1 MTPDPFAGM
10 ESLREIVF
18 TDALLRMQGMLGCE
32 VKLELNQYERFLGLC
47 SLARLERVETL
58 PPDDRA
64 VRLVFDNGTT
74 FFLDPEEV
82 RSWLGGGFEVGPTWI
97 EFHVPDGPIV
107 ALERPAPCEGS
118 DITCD

>member
-1 MTPDPFAGM
+1 MTPDPLSGM
-10 ESLREIVF
+10 ESLREIAF
-18 TDALLRMQGMLGCE
+18 TDALLRMQDMLGCE

-47 SLARLERVETL
+47 SIARLERVETL

-64 VRLVFDNGTT
+64 VRLVFANGTV
-74 FFLDPEEV
+74 FFLDPDEV
-82 RSWLGGGFEVGPTWI
+82 RSWLGGGFSVGPTWI

-118 DITCD
+118 DIAQD

>member
-1 MTPDPFAGM
+1 M
-10 ESLREIVF
+10 ESLREIAF
-18 TDALLRMQGMLGCE
+18 TDALLRMQDMLGCA
-32 VKLELNQYERFLGLC
+32 VKLELNQYERFLGLV
-47 SLARLERVETL
+47 STGTLERVETL

-107 ALERPAPCEGS
+107 ALERPS
-118 DITCD
+118 DCQGTDLGPA

>member
-1 MTPDPFAGM
+1 M
-10 ESLREIVF
+10 ESLREIAF

-47 SLARLERVETL
+47 SLARLQRVETL

-82 RSWLGGGFEVGPTWI
+82 RSRLGGGFEVGPTWI

-107 ALERPAPCEGS
+107 AIERPAACEGS
-118 DITCD
+118 DIAHD

>member
-1 MTPDPFAGM
+1 MTPDPYAGM
-10 ESLREIVF
+10 ESLREIAF
-18 TDALLRMQGMLGCE
+18 TDALARMQEMLGCE

-74 FFLDPEEV
+74 FFLDPDEV
-82 RSWLGGGFEVGPTWI
+82 RSWLGGGFQLGPTWI
-97 EFHVPDGPIV
+97 EFHVLDGPIV
-107 ALERPAPCEGS
+107 ALERSSPCEATGVGPV
-118 DITCD
+118 